1 MMPHN
6 SSTAVISLI
15 AGIAGWTIVP
25 FLGAIVAIITGHMAK
40 SEIKRGGGMI
50 TGDGM
55 ATWGLVLGYV
65 NIAFGLCLLCVL
77 VILPLLGIGLSIPFI
92 NTTSY

>member
-40 SEIKRGGGMI
+40 SEVKRGGGMI